1 MSDSHSNFPN
11 PFDPPPPLPGGG
23 AYLGRP
29 APGRATSG
37 KAIAAVVL
45 GLASLVFWVFAAL
58 PAIVLGLI
66 AQSEVRAQ
74 PARFKGSG
82 LAWTGVLLGVVGL
95 VAPVFWFSMMIRAM
109 SSLGGE
115 GFASL
120 PGTDRIVHL
129 HLGDMVSEQPYD
141 EVPSLF
147 AAPGHSLK
155 GLLDRLDHAR
165 EDESVQGVVLT
176 VQAPLMG
183 MGQIEELWGALRA
196 LADADKPVYVHAG
209 DMQTGGYALAS
220 GASHINVVPTDSVWL
235 TGLQMQSFYVA
246 ELLDSIGVEAEMMQ
260 MGDFKAAGEMMTRE
274 GPSEAAS
281 QNMEWLLDGLF
292 GTIVKLIAEGRG
304 LDEAQV
310 RALIDQGPFEAQAAL
325 DAGLVDSVSHLD
337 EFLDTIRAEHGE
349 DIYFDNHYLNTAN
362 GRGGSFG
369 TLAKSRYDSSVALI
383 YVEGMI
389 VRGYERISPFGFTGG
404 MAYSGDLV
412 KTLEH
417 ALEHPDVHA
426 VVLRVD
432 SPGGSAVASEE
443 ILRGVTRLQEAN
455 MPVVVSM
462 GSTAASGGYY
472 IACKADAIY
481 ADASTITASI
491 GVVGGKIATEQLWEM
506 LGVGWHSW
514 KRGENADL
522 LDFIHPFTPEQRTQ
536 MEAWMGDTYAAF
548 TKHVQEGR
556 GEKLAKPLEEM
567 AGGRVYTG
575 AQALELGLVDEIGG
589 LADAVAKAAE
599 LADLRPGEYSLRVLP
614 EYMTF
619 WETFFAALRGE
630 SSDSTDLT
638 THGPRLRP
646 SASMA
651 SLPIRGTAV
660 DPRIAALETI
670 APGERGALTRAL
682 ATAKLLGEEN
692 VLALMP
698 ELRVLP

>member
-1 MSDSHSNFPN
+1 MSDSPTQFPN
-11 PFDPPPPLPGGG
+11 PFDAPPPIPGGG
-23 AYLGRP
+23 AYLGMP
-29 APGRATSG
+29 PQQPQTSG
-37 KAIAAVVL
+37 KAIAALVL
-45 GLASLVFWVFAAL
+45 GLASLVLWVFAAL

-74 PARFKGSG
+74 PARVKGSG
-82 LAWTGVLLGVVGL
+82 LAWAGVLLGVIGL
-95 VAPVFWFSMMIRAM
+95 VAPMFWFSMLVRSM

-115 GFASL
+115 TFASL

-129 HLGDMVSEQPYD
+129 HLGDMVSEQPFE
-141 EVPSLF
+141 EVPSIF
-147 AAPGHSLK
+147 AMPGHSLK

-165 EDESVQGVVLT
+165 EDESVKGVVLT
-176 VQAPLMG
+176 LQSPLIG
-183 MGQIEELWGALRA
+183 IGQIEELWTALQA
-196 LADADKPVYVHAG
+196 LKAADKPVYVHAG

-235 TGLQMQSFYVA
+235 TGMQLQNFYVS
-246 ELLDSIGVEAEMMQ
+246 ELLESIGVEAEMMQ
-260 MGDFKAAGEMMTRE
+260 MGDFKAAGEMMTRD

-292 GTIVKLIAEGRG
+292 GTIVNMIAEGRG
-304 LDEAQV
+304 LDEAAV

-325 DAGLVDSVSHLD
+325 NAGLVDSVSHLD
-337 EFLDTIRAEHGE
+337 EFLDTIREEHGE
-349 DIYFDNHYLNTAN
+349 DIYFDNHYLATPK

-369 TLAKSRYDSSVALI
+369 TLANSRHNESVALI

-389 VRGYERISPFGFTGG
+389 VRGFEQVSPFGMGGG

-412 KTLEH
+412 KTLEY

-443 ILRGVTRLQEAN
+443 ILRGVSRVQEAG

-472 IACKADAIY
+472 IACKADAIL

-491 GVVGGKIATEQLWEM
+491 GVVGGKVATAQLWDN

-514 KRGENADL
+514 KRGANADL

-536 MEAWMGDTYAAF
+536 IEAWMGETYAAF
-548 TKHVQEGR
+548 TQHVQEGR
-556 GEKLAKPLEEM
+556 GEKLKKPLEEM

-575 AQALELGLVDEIGG
+575 AQALELGLIDQIGG
-589 LADAVAKAAE
+589 LADAIAKAAE
-599 LADLRPGEYSLRVLP
+599 LADMQPGEYSLRVLP

-619 WETFFAALRGE
+619 WETFFAAMRGE
-630 SSDSTDLT
+630 QPDSTDLSA
-638 THGPRLRP
+638 HGPRMRP
-646 SASMA
+646 ALLA
-651 SLPIRGTAV
+651 NRVPTPDAAR
-660 DPRIAALETI
+660 DPRSAALQAI
-670 APGERGALTRAL
+670 APSESGALMRAL
-682 ATAKLLGEEN
+682 ATAKLLGDEN

-698 ELRVLP
+698 EIRVAP